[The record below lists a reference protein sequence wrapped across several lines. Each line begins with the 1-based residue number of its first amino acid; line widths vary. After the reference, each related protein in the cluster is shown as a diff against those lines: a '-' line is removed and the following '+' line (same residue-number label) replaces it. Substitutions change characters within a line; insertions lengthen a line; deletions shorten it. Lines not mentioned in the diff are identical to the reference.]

1 MGFGGSGAH
10 GARGACR
17 WPARQPCVGAYLT
30 LHPTPPRLG
39 SFPSPLAWGVT
50 RSPRKPGSS
59 VALRTALRLVAAGAP
74 LSQAAFDSPAASRL
88 AHPFGA
94 AYRQSMSAPASRFH
108 SGPRSAR
115 PPPPAAGRPSLRM
128 LRTAAAGIVRR
139 PPRPLASSVAAS
151 TSCSH
156 WPQSPPPPYHACPPR
171 PPPRGKSAHREPL
184 SCWQSVLARA
194 AASGAVASSGT
205 FSTSDLY
212 YPFGLCGMPPFGRV
226 LEALRAWQST

>member
-1 MGFGGSGAH
+1 MRTRVLRAGLPDTAPN
-10 GARGACR
+10 A
-17 WPARQPCVGAYLT
+17 P
-30 LHPTPPRLG
+30 PPRLG
-39 SFPSPLAWGVT
+39 IVLPAVFVVC
-50 RSPRKPGSS
+50 SPRKSGSRWS
-59 VALRTALRLVAAGAP
+59 RSAP
-74 LSQAAFDSPAASRL
+74 PAARGCGCSFLAGRL
-88 AHPFGA
+88 P
-94 AYRQSMSAPASRFH
+94 
-108 SGPRSAR
+108 GPRSAR

-139 PPRPLASSVAAS
+139 PPRPLASSAAAS
-151 TSCSH
+151 SSCSH
-156 WPQSPPPPYHACPPR
+156 WPQSPPPPHHACAPR